1 MRLTFLRDDRG
12 SQTIEFVLW
21 LPIIGALLV
30 IISYASILY
39 TTHTEMWNVAR
50 DTARRMTTGG
60 FNDGATGV
68 LDQAAAS
75 DHAQS
80 QLRLYEFFDSGYVVT
95 ATEDTVASTMTV
107 VITLGLTDGSYD
119 GGFPG
124 LFVSL
129 VGGTMAARVVMR
141 AEPAFVFAGGGGT
154 DGGTGIGDVGED
166 DQGEDNDGGD
176 GGDEQI

>member
-1 MRLTFLRDDRG
+1 MRGILTFLRDDRG

-60 FNDGATGV
+60 FDDGVTGV
-68 LDQAAAS
+68 MDEAAAS
-75 DHAQS
+75 DYAQS

-107 VITLGLTDGSYD
+107 VITLGVADGSFD
-119 GGFPG
+119 AGFFG
-124 LFVSL
+124 AFAL
-129 VGGTMAARVVMR
+129 VGGTLAARVVMR
-141 AEPAFVFAGGGGT
+141 AEPT
-154 DGGTGIGDVGED
+154 T
-166 DQGEDNDGGD
+166 
-176 GGDEQI
+176 